1 MKKHFLFPLLLVFF
15 LALVGCG
22 TEKEVS
28 LPHPMQTEV
37 ASTVQ
42 STELI
47 DVPDKTVKESL
58 VTVEDLQNGTWAGI
72 SDTLYEEFYFSGR
85 SVIYTGYILDRA
97 DKATVS
103 EAVFYIAED
112 KLILYFEKTDYTNVL
127 DLAME
132 DGVPVISVKY
142 PEEDTARV
150 YRKIDETNSIPVT
163 TVPTQPPKENE
174 NVSFGMTNALQAAK
188 NYLAVMPFSHSGLIE
203 QLEFEGYSYS
213 EAAYAADNC
222 GADWYEQAAKKA
234 KQYLEIMAFSRSGL
248 IDQLEFDGFTYEQA
262 VYGVDT
268 AY

>member
-1 MKKHFLFPLLLVFF
+1 MKQHFLFPLFLAFC

-22 TEKEVS
+22 TEKEDS
-28 LPHPMQTEV
+28 LPHPTQAEA

-42 STELI
+42 SAEPI
-47 DVPDKTVKESL
+47 AVPDETAKESL
-58 VTVEDLQNGTWAGI
+58 VTVEDLQNSTWAGI

-85 SVIYTGYILDRA
+85 SVIFTGYILDRA
-97 DKATVS
+97 DKPTVS
-103 EAVFYIAED
+103 EAVFSIVED

-127 DLAME
+127 DLTME

-150 YRKIDETNSIPVT
+150 YRKIDETNSIPVI

-174 NVSFGMTNALQAAK
+174 NVSFGMTNALQTAN

-203 QLEFEGYSYS
+203 QLEFEGFSYS
-213 EAAYAADNC
+213 EATYAVENC

-248 IDQLEFDGFTYEQA
+248 IEQLEFDGFTYEQA
-262 VYGVDT
+262 AYGVDQ

>member
-1 MKKHFLFPLLLVFF
+1 MTKAIRLCVLIIGVAFALL
-15 LALVGCG
+15 GCHRISES
-22 TEKEVS
+22 TPEQPTQNE
-28 LPHPMQTEV
+28 T
-37 ASTVQ
+37 ATVQ
-42 STELI
+42 PTQVATPQVE
-47 DVPDKTVKESL
+47 VKVSA
-58 VTVEDLQNGTWAGI
+58 EDLQNGTWAG
-72 SDTLYEEFYFSGR
+72 TVKEKMYEEFYFSER
-85 SVIYTGYILDRA
+85 TVIYTCYILDKPEDA
-97 DKATVS
+97 SVS
-103 EAVFYIAED
+103 EAVFSIAED
-112 KLILYFEKTDYTNVL
+112 KLILYFEKTDYTAVL
-127 DLAME
+127 DLAWE
-132 DGVPVISVKY
+132 DGIPVISVKY

-188 NYLAVMPFSHSGLIE
+188 IYLAVMPFSHSGLIE

-262 VYGVDT
+262 AYGVDK